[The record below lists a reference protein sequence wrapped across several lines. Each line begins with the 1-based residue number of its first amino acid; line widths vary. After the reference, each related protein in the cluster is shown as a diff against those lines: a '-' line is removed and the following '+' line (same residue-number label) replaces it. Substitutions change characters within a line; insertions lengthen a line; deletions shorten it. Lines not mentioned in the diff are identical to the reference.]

1 MWRTHSGSLSKN
13 CRYTQYVRGYTDI
26 DTKGSYD
33 LILNWKKHRVSSAEP
48 ECESVNHTTE
58 TPHFSISISLCDLAI
73 AFVHIA
79 VSQLHQ
85 LKHLC
90 RTIIQLPFLQFPI
103 PGPNIDRLRSGRS
116 GTDVCLELW
125 GGGAGV
131 DPLRCS
137 CCVERVLVCYGCQFV
152 CLLGNSVQ
160 CNTLVDRWVTEW
172 MFVCVCVVCVHACLW
187 VEGYI
192 AVLVERHGLR
202 EETLCLD
209 RRVSRREN
217 AWVTEQWVCRRLG
230 E

>member
-1 MWRTHSGSLSKN
+1 M
-13 CRYTQYVRGYTDI
+13 
-26 DTKGSYD
+26 
-33 LILNWKKHRVSSAEP
+33 
-48 ECESVNHTTE
+48 
-58 TPHFSISISLCDLAI
+58 
-73 AFVHIA
+73 HIA

-125 GGGAGV
+125 GW
-131 DPLRCS
+131 S
-137 CCVERVLVCYGCQFV
+137 GCWSVTMQLLCWTSLGLLWLPV
-152 CLLGNSVQ
+152 CLLGSSVQ
-160 CNTLVDRWVTEW
+160 CNTLVDRWVIEW